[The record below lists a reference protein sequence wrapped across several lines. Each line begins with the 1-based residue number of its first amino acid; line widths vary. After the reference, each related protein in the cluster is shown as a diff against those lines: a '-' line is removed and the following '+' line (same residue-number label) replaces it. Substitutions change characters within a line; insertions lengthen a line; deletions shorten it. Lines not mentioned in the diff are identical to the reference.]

1 MNKIQKHNLHN
12 IRRSFEK
19 KTGTRL
25 LTASEVYAEETD
37 RNTQPKSKRHPFKTV
52 APIILCVIILAGC
65 LFAVLPT
72 LGNTSEPNESTG
84 PNPSLSES
92 QVPSGNKNEEQPE
105 GTKPTEGLN
114 TDDYNMQ
121 IVRESDGKK
130 ITQTIVVD
138 EKYTL
143 QIDAVVDVSNVER
156 VGMYE
161 YIRHPIT
168 DSERDSLLAAYHGD
182 RIDQVYHYT
191 YGNANNWV
199 LKNKKEFIRFGYSLS
214 CNGIGEDTFWI
225 RDQYVLIDE
234 YDGYMLDSIDSAEMK
249 ISLEAALF
257 MCDTLVQS
265 LTDAPHI
272 ADNVRPF
279 KQHQE
284 TEDGMLWIVYHR
296 VADGMPIT
304 AYNDLKFYVL
314 DSGVTHLHGALYD
327 LEPVVTDSKII
338 SLDDAIAYLQ
348 KNASHVNDG
357 SNFMDFDRLYD
368 DVIPISEIT
377 FEYVVV
383 KHEKYEYAVVPVWR
397 FVIGNDEESRLI
409 ARDRIISVNALTGE
423 LIADRRRATL

>member
-1 MNKIQKHNLHN
+1 MKHKAAAIFALVMV
-12 IRRSFEK
+12 
-19 KTGTRL
+19 L
-25 LTASEVYAEETD
+25 VLTASCAALPHHSGENQPTFDPQVSTPPSET
-37 RNTQPKSKRHPFKTV
+37 T
-52 APIILCVIILAGC
+52 
-65 LFAVLPT
+65 
-72 LGNTSEPNESTG
+72 E
-84 PNPSLSES
+84 NPSATSKEPLS
-92 QVPSGNKNEEQPE
+92 VEEYNYQSVHSE
-105 GTKPTEGLN
+105 NGRQITGSFVI
-114 TDDYNMQ
+114 DD
-121 IVRESDGKK
+121 
-130 ITQTIVVD
+130 T
-138 EKYTL
+138 YTL
-143 QIDAVVDVSNVER
+143 KIDAVVDVSNVER

-397 FVIGNDEESRLI
+397 FVIGDDEESRLI

>member
-1 MNKIQKHNLHN
+1 MKHKAAAIFALAMV
-12 IRRSFEK
+12 
-19 KTGTRL
+19 L
-25 LTASEVYAEETD
+25 VLTASCAAPPHHSGENQPSFDPQVSTSPSET
-37 RNTQPKSKRHPFKTV
+37 T
-52 APIILCVIILAGC
+52 
-65 LFAVLPT
+65 
-72 LGNTSEPNESTG
+72 E
-84 PNPSLSES
+84 NPSAPSKEPLS
-92 QVPSGNKNEEQPE
+92 VEEYNYQSVHSE
-105 GTKPTEGLN
+105 DGRQITGSFVI
-114 TDDYNMQ
+114 DD
-121 IVRESDGKK
+121 
-130 ITQTIVVD
+130 T
-138 EKYTL
+138 YTL
-143 QIDAVVDVSNVER
+143 KIDAVVDVSNVER

-161 YIRHPIT
+161 YIKHPIT
-168 DSERDSLLAAYHGD
+168 DSERDSLLAAYFGN

-234 YDGYMLDSIDSAEMK
+234 YDGYMLDSIDAAEMK

-397 FVIGNDEESRLI
+397 FVIGDDEESRLI

>member
-1 MNKIQKHNLHN
+1 MKHKAAAIFALAMV
-12 IRRSFEK
+12 
-19 KTGTRL
+19 L
-25 LTASEVYAEETD
+25 VLTASCAAPPHHSGENQPSFDPQVSTSPSET
-37 RNTQPKSKRHPFKTV
+37 T
-52 APIILCVIILAGC
+52 
-65 LFAVLPT
+65 
-72 LGNTSEPNESTG
+72 E
-84 PNPSLSES
+84 NPSAPSKEPLS
-92 QVPSGNKNEEQPE
+92 VEEYNYQSVHSE
-105 GTKPTEGLN
+105 DGRQITGSFVI
-114 TDDYNMQ
+114 DD
-121 IVRESDGKK
+121 
-130 ITQTIVVD
+130 T
-138 EKYTL
+138 YTL
-143 QIDAVVDVSNVER
+143 KIDAVVDVSNVER

-161 YIRHPIT
+161 YIKHPIT
-168 DSERDSLLAAYHGD
+168 DSERDSLLAAYFGN

-397 FVIGNDEESRLI
+397 FVIGDDEESRLI

>member
-1 MNKIQKHNLHN
+1 MKH
-12 IRRSFEK
+12 
-19 KTGTRL
+19 KTAAIFAL
-25 LTASEVYAEETD
+25 AMVLVLTASCAALPHHSGENQPTFDPQVSTPPSET
-37 RNTQPKSKRHPFKTV
+37 T
-52 APIILCVIILAGC
+52 
-65 LFAVLPT
+65 
-72 LGNTSEPNESTG
+72 E
-84 PNPSLSES
+84 NPSATSKEPLS
-92 QVPSGNKNEEQPE
+92 VEEYNYQSVHSE
-105 GTKPTEGLN
+105 NGRQITGSFVI
-114 TDDYNMQ
+114 DD
-121 IVRESDGKK
+121 
-130 ITQTIVVD
+130 T
-138 EKYTL
+138 YTL
-143 QIDAVVDVSNVER
+143 KIDAVVDVSNVER

-397 FVIGNDEESRLI
+397 FVIGDDEESRLI

>member
-1 MNKIQKHNLHN
+1 MKHKATAIFALVMV
-12 IRRSFEK
+12 
-19 KTGTRL
+19 L
-25 LTASEVYAEETD
+25 VLTASCAAPPQQSGEDQSSFDQQVSTSPSET
-37 RNTQPKSKRHPFKTV
+37 T
-52 APIILCVIILAGC
+52 
-65 LFAVLPT
+65 
-72 LGNTSEPNESTG
+72 E
-84 PNPSLSES
+84 NPSATSKEPFSVEEYNYQSVHSENGR
-92 QVPSGNKNEEQPE
+92 QVTGSFVI
-105 GTKPTEGLN
+105 
-114 TDDYNMQ
+114 DD
-121 IVRESDGKK
+121 
-130 ITQTIVVD
+130 TF
-138 EKYTL
+138 TL
-143 QIDAVVDVSNVER
+143 EIDAVVDVSNVER
-156 VGMYE
+156 AGMYE

-397 FVIGNDEESRLI
+397 FVIGDNEESRLI